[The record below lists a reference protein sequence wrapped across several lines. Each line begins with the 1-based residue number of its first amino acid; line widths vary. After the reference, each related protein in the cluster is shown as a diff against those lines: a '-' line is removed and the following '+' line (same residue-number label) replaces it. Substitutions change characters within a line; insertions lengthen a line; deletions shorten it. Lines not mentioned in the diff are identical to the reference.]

1 MTSSWQLDTCVT
13 ESQAAVLAGTLPLHQ
28 CMAMQVLPEVLQQ
41 QARIDDPDAAHRKE
55 VVK

>member
-1 MTSSWQLDTCVT
+1 MT
-13 ESQAAVLAGTLPLHQ
+13 ESQAAVLAGALPLHQ